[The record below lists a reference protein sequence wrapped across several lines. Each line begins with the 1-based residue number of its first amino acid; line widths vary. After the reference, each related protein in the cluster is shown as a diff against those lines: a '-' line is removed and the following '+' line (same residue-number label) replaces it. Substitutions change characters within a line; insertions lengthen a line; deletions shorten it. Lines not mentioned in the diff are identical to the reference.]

1 MEEKLNKIYQK
12 LLDIET
18 RIKIIEYDRELK
30 EAEAEEKNVKYK
42 IEDIKNGS
50 HYIREQAEEEM
61 AMFRRI
67 KEEE

>member
-30 EAEAEEKNVKYK
+30 EAEAEERNVKYK

-50 HYIREQAEEEM
+50 HYIREQA
-61 AMFRRI
+61 
-67 KEEE
+67 